1 MSDYSTQFNTMAEM
15 VGSAAKGL
23 YNKIDHM
30 LFKALV
36 GCLKNNDFQA
46 VSVAIDQLVKEKKP
60 VSIPPLYF
68 VSKEHPNAQARLKA
82 TEALKTFQQDER
94 IAQLTAGKPVK
105 EAVTALIQ
113 EYGNYKQD

>member
-1 MSDYSTQFNTMAEM
+1 MSDYGSQFNTMAEA
-15 VGSAAKGL
+15 VSSAAKGL

-36 GCLKNNDFQA
+36 GCLKSEDYQA

-68 VSKEHPNAQARLKA
+68 VSVAHPNAQARLKA
-82 TEALKTFQQDER
+82 AQALKSFHQDDK
-94 IAQLTAGKPVK
+94 IANLTSGKEVK
-105 EAVTALIQ
+105 EAVGALIG
-113 EYGNYKQD
+113 EFGNYKN